1 MAAPVKAPW
10 AAPALRTDDAAY
22 AGLLFTASYCPSCKD
37 FLPRLEA
44 AAPQLKDLDVVVVG
58 NDRTKE
64 AHDAYI
70 KALPDAWAKLP
81 FESAAAVRD
90 GLRAQFGVRTIPYL
104 VIVEK
109 KSGQVVTTAGR
120 DAVVAD
126 PTGQKFPWKDE
137 HAVAMSL
144 QGTLPAAV
152 PTFKQRFFTTPLLA
166 FGHTGVSTAH
176 PGSAYMDENAV
187 RARAGILNIFSCLV
201 LITLTFFSRSV
212 QERVF
217 ISLYPIIALDFL
229 AGGTVG
235 LTPLA
240 PVGCVATAI
249 AWLLHPRPVWTPARP
264 KRFAWAIGFTLA
276 NTCFFGWLGGLDYI
290 ARASAGMC
298 FAATWLESS
307 LGFCV
312 GCFIY
317 NHAIVPTMGWEACAE
332 CV

>member
-1 MAAPVKAPW
+1 MAVV
-10 AAPALRTDDAAY
+10 APAGGPAY
-22 AGLLFTASYCPSCKD
+22 AGLLFTASYCRSCKD
-37 FLPRLEA
+37 FLPKMEA
-44 AAPQLKDLDVVVVG
+44 AAPQLDLHVVVVG

-64 AHDAYI
+64 AHDAYL
-70 KALPDAWAKLP
+70 KTLPAGWNTLP
-81 FESAAAVRD
+81 YESAVAVRD
-90 GLRAQFGVRTIPYL
+90 GLRAQFGVKTIPSL
-104 VIVEK
+104 VIVDKRTGE
-109 KSGQVVTTAGR
+109 VVTTAGR

-126 PTGQKFPWKDE
+126 PKGLQFPWRNE
-137 HAVAMSL
+137 HSVAIPSH
-144 QGTLPAAV
+144 GALPAAV
-152 PTFKQRFFTTPLLA
+152 LPFKQRFFTKPLLA
-166 FGHTGVSTAH
+166 FGHTGVSAAH

-201 LITLTFFSRSV
+201 LMTLTFFSRSV

-249 AWLLHPRPVWTPARP
+249 AWLLHPQPVWTPARP

-276 NTCFFGWLGGLDYI
+276 NTCFFGWLGGLKFI
-290 ARASAGMC
+290 AYASAAMC

-307 LGFCV
+307 CGFCV

-317 NHAIVPTMGWEACAE
+317 NYAVVPAMGWEACVE